1 VSKNAFNLLIVPA
14 VILIVWAF
22 VAHLGIFNSFLLPPP
37 EQVLESFGQLIK
49 DGTLETHILASSMRS
64 LGGFCIAAL
73 IALPT
78 AYICYYSTK
87 TESRLKLVM
96 EALRFIPPLSLVPL
110 LILWLGI
117 GEASKVAIVILASF
131 FPIYFNALS
140 GFRQIDKNFTE
151 LATVLRLNKKEKFFH
166 VELPGS
172 LPSVLTGL
180 RLGFGYSWRALVG
193 AELIAA
199 SSGLGYLIGDASE
212 MSQTDKVFVGIF
224 SIAILGIL
232 GDQLFVWITHKFS
245 PWMKK

>member
-1 VSKNAFNLLIVPA
+1 MVKNIFNLLLVP
-14 VILIVWAF
+14 VIILIVWAF
-22 VAHLGIFNSFLLPPP
+22 VAHLQVFNPFLLPTP
-37 EQVLESFGQLIK
+37 EQVLISFKELAS
-49 DGTLETHILASSMRS
+49 DGTLGKHILASSMRS

-73 IALPT
+73 IALPV

-87 TESRLKLVM
+87 TESRLKLIT

-117 GEASKVAIVILASF
+117 GEASKIAIVILASF
-131 FPIYFNALS
+131 FPIYLNALS
-140 GFRQIDKNFTE
+140 GFRQIDKRYTE
-151 LATVLRLNKKEKFFH
+151 LAHVLKLNKKEKFLH
-166 VELPGS
+166 IELPGS
-172 LPSVLTGL
+172 LPSILTGL

-232 GDQLFVWITHKFS
+232 GDQLFVYITKKFS

>member
-1 VSKNAFNLLIVPA
+1 
-14 VILIVWAF
+14 
-22 VAHLGIFNSFLLPPP
+22 
-37 EQVLESFGQLIK
+37 
-49 DGTLETHILASSMRS
+49 M
-64 LGGFCIAAL
+64 
-73 IALPT
+73 
-78 AYICYYSTK
+78 
-87 TESRLKLVM
+87 
-96 EALRFIPPLSLVPL
+96 
-110 LILWLGI
+110 
-117 GEASKVAIVILASF
+117 
-131 FPIYFNALS
+131 
-140 GFRQIDKNFTE
+140 
-151 LATVLRLNKKEKFFH
+151 RLNKKEKFFH